1 MFQML
6 LPTGQYVSLEI
17 VVADQEGTRRRLILS
32 TSFTD
37 VKSTPLHAQV
47 PLPNAL
53 VPYDRWVNLALDLPS
68 LTRALWAEQR
78 AEFKSVEGVGV
89 GATCAIRKIFTAK
102 SPPQEHGVDPS
113 VQREAA
119 RIKDTMTEGG
129 ARAWA
134 LTGAWGSGVRVRAR

>member
-1 MFQML
+1 ML

-78 AEFKSVEGVGV
+78 AEFKSVEDLSL
-89 GATCAIRKIFTAK
+89 IHI
-102 SPPQEHGVDPS
+102 
-113 VQREAA
+113 
-119 RIKDTMTEGG
+119 
-129 ARAWA
+129 
-134 LTGAWGSGVRVRAR
+134 